1 MCRMIF
7 HGSLEKVVAPEIRE
21 SNRTLDYGSGFYTTT
36 SYELMDLWPMT
47 VFMRHLRYM
56 KAA

>member
-1 MCRMIF
+1 MIF